1 MTENLKLQSPPRGYE
16 QIRELV
22 RNEWDPI
29 GVREIPGAEDE
40 YDAYVPEIYSLLLK
54 RASFKEVFSFLWQL
68 ETEHM
73 GLPGDEIATKKFVQ
87 TLIALVV

>member
-1 MTENLKLQSPPRGYE
+1 VTGNLKLQPPPRGYE

-22 RNEWDPI
+22 LTDWDPI
-29 GVREIPGAEDE
+29 GVREISGAEDE

-54 RASFKEVFSFLWQL
+54 RTSSDEVFSYLWQL

-73 GLPGDEIATKKFVQ
+73 GLQGDKTATKKFVQ
-87 TLIALVV
+87 TLMALM